1 VKTERQRL
9 SPTDA
14 QACPVLELLG
24 LSGDAMF
31 FLLLQHNQRV
41 WKEIEACIN
50 TIKGQILTQIPYQQ
64 IPVSY

>member
-1 VKTERQRL
+1 
-9 SPTDA
+9 
-14 QACPVLELLG
+14 
-24 LSGDAMF
+24 MF
-31 FLLLQHNQRV
+31 FLMQHNQRV